1 MQVLPSWP
9 KYQKKQRQISKLLEP
24 RSFNVCKNAIAPMIA
39 ILGCSEIDIE
49 VSDADMETVD
59 SDDCREV
66 SRDNEDTNDMLAV
79 TQEKTRFSCKDGWKF
94 IDPFAQSISGLY
106 QMSQLYPRTK
116 EQEESSRVT

>member
-1 MQVLPSWP
+1 
-9 KYQKKQRQISKLLEP
+9 
-24 RSFNVCKNAIAPMIA
+24 MIA